1 MKFWILAVALLAISA
16 AIISWPLF
24 AGSVRERITGMLLL
38 LIIPLAGLIL
48 YQQIGNPMAINPAVI
63 NPPAAAAPPA
73 SVEDLIAKLQQRL
86 TENPDDTEGW
96 VILGRSLK
104 TMRRYAG
111 AETALANANRL
122 LPRNPLIMVELA
134 EARMFAS
141 GKPEIS
147 AEILQLLE
155 GAVEIDPRQQKGLW
169 LLGMAAAQ
177 NGDDG
182 QAIALW
188 QKLLIQV
195 DPASGVGQSV
205 ARQIE
210 LAQLRTGQAKTGQ
223 NNTEQAVT
231 GFTLPVNITLAEE
244 LADPLP
250 ENAILFVFVHPD
262 GEKGMPLAVKRIK
275 APYFPL
281 SITFSNADL
290 LRPGS
295 SLEEF
300 AALDISA
307 RISMTGVAN
316 STSGDY
322 QAGVVKFDPNAARE
336 IVLHISRRVP

>member
-1 MKFWILAVALLAISA
+1 MKFWILAVALLVISA

-24 AGSVRERITGMLLL
+24 AGSARERVTGMLLL
-38 LIIPLAGLIL
+38 LIIPLAGLVL
-48 YQQIGNPMAINPAVI
+48 YQQIGNPMAINPAAI
-63 NPPAAAAPPA
+63 NTPAAVAPPA
-73 SVEDLIAKLQQRL
+73 SVEDLVAKLQQRL
-86 TENPDDTEGW
+86 TENPDDAEGW

-122 LPRNPLIMVELA
+122 LSRNPLIMVELA

-155 GAVEIDPRQQKGLW
+155 DAVEIDPRQQKGLW

-210 LAQLRTGQAKTGQ
+210 LAQLRTGQAKMGQ

-250 ENAILFVFVHPD
+250 ENAILFVFVHPA
-262 GEKGMPLAVKRIK
+262 GEKGMPLAVKRIE

-295 SLEEF
+295 SLEKF

-316 STSGDY
+316 ITSGDY
-322 QAGVVKFDPNAARE
+322 QAGVVKFDPNVARE
-336 IVLHISRRVP
+336 LVLHICHRVP